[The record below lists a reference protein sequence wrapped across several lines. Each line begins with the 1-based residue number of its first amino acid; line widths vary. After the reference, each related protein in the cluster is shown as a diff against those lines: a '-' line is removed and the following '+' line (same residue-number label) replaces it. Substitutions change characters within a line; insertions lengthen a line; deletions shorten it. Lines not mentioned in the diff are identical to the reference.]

1 MSASAFL
8 SRRLLRAGLL
18 LLGGWA
24 VLEYALMTLI
34 AARIGWGMTLVLLS
48 LKGGLGLLL
57 VGWMALR
64 GLRKVRLARG
74 TLGAS
79 LSLGF
84 SVASGVL
91 IALPG
96 LVPALV
102 GIALFSPSLR
112 SGLVRRLA
120 GKAGTQ
126 APRDIDLEPEAWRE
140 VKRRKLARRPRK
152 VVESSRRD
160 ALEAKPPSV

>member
-1 MSASAFL
+1 MSISNLL

-18 LLGGWA
+18 LVAGWA
-24 VLEYALMTLI
+24 LLEYALMTLI

-64 GLRKVRLARG
+64 GLKRVRLARG
-74 TLGAS
+74 AMGAS

-102 GIALFSPSLR
+102 GVALFSPSLR
-112 SGLVRRLA
+112 AALVRRLA
-120 GKAGTQ
+120 GKAA
-126 APRDIDLEPEAWRE
+126 APPSRDFDLDPDAWRE

-152 VVESSRRD
+152 AIEKSRRD